1 MCLPI
6 IVGESRNS
14 LAAAAKEPRSATF
27 TKTDMLVSRSM
38 IINQWCFYNARFA
51 RLWPDSNDLG
61 WRDQRN
67 AWEWQV
73 QFDFKEMSP
82 PERYR
87 LLLATVLPRPIAW
100 ITTRDPSGAINA
112 APFSFFNVFGSDPA
126 TVGVGIGSK
135 GPGEPKDTRANI
147 RANEQ
152 FVVNLVPFA
161 LAQEMRVTSI
171 AFPRGV
177 EEAKEA
183 GLSLAP
189 SERVGV
195 PRIAQAPVSMECTLM
210 QEVLLGGFSLVLGRI
225 LLVHVHD
232 EAVMDRGRQHI
243 DAGKLDLIG
252 RMEGAWYT
260 KTTDRFEMPPIAL
273 DDWKVRTAIDAG

>member
-1 MCLPI
+1 M
-6 IVGESRNS
+6 
-14 LAAAAKEPRSATF
+14 
-27 TKTDMLVSRSM
+27 
-38 IINQWCFYNARFA
+38 
-51 RLWPDSNDLG
+51 
-61 WRDQRN
+61 
-67 AWEWQV
+67 

-100 ITTRDPSGAINA
+100 ITTKDPSGGVNA

-183 GLSLAP
+183 GLTLAP
-189 SERVGV
+189 SQRVGV

-210 QEVLLGGFSLVLGRI
+210 QEVLLGGFSLVLGQI
-225 LLVHVHD
+225 LVVHVQD
-232 EAVMDRGRQHI
+232 EAVMDRGRQQ
-243 DAGKLDLIG
+243 IG
-252 RMEGAWYT
+252 RAH
-260 KTTDRFEMPPIAL
+260 
-273 DDWKVRTAIDAG
+273 V

>member
-1 MCLPI
+1 M
-6 IVGESRNS
+6 
-14 LAAAAKEPRSATF
+14 
-27 TKTDMLVSRSM
+27 
-38 IINQWCFYNARFA
+38 
-51 RLWPDSNDLG
+51 
-61 WRDQRN
+61 
-67 AWEWQV
+67 
-73 QFDFKEMSP
+73 QFDFEEMSP
-82 PERYR
+82 PERYK

-100 ITTRDPSGAINA
+100 ITTKDPSGAINA
-112 APFSFFNVFGSDPA
+112 APFSFFNVFGNDPA

-135 GPGEPKDTRANI
+135 GLGEPKDTRANI

-189 SERVGV
+189 SMRVGV

-210 QEVLLGGFSLVLGRI
+210 QEVRLGSFSLVLGQI
-225 LLVHVHD
+225 LLVHVQD
-232 EAVMDRGRQHI
+232 EAVIDRGRQYI
-243 DAGKLDLIG
+243 DAHKLDLIG

-273 DDWKVRTAIDAG
+273 GDWKSPTAADAVS